1 LLAPASAQITSPED
15 RGAFQRATSEFVASQ
30 RYNADRAPS
39 RFALGAFY
47 AQLGQL
53 DSATTEFREA
63 LKLSPRLVQAYV
75 ALAAVLQEQGRV
87 PEAIAE
93 LQQAMTIAP
102 NDPQVA
108 ALLRSLTGRAR

>member
-1 LLAPASAQITSPED
+1 
-15 RGAFQRATSEFVASQ
+15 
-30 RYNADRAPS
+30 
-39 RFALGAFY
+39 
-47 AQLGQL
+47 L
-53 DSATTEFREA
+53 DSATTEFHA
-63 LKLSPRLVQAYV
+63 AITLSPRLVQAYV

-108 ALLRSLTGRAR
+108 ALLRSLTTRAR

>member
-1 LLAPASAQITSPED
+1 
-15 RGAFQRATSEFVASQ
+15 
-30 RYNADRAPS
+30 
-39 RFALGAFY
+39 
-47 AQLGQL
+47 
-53 DSATTEFREA
+53 
-63 LKLSPRLVQAYV
+63 VQAYV

-93 LQQAMTIAP
+93 IQQAMTIAP